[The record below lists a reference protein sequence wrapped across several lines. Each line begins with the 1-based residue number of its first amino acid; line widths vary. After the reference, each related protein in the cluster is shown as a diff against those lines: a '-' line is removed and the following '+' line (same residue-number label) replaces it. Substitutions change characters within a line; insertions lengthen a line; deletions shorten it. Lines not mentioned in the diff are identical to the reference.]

1 GTRAGTYLDLGG
13 DVERPGGRV
22 DNRCAGDA
30 DLGRHVELPGLRGRD
45 AGSARRRVDQAV
57 VPERGTG
64 IVGIERIDAIDL
76 GRDKNDVVNSLPGDR
91 DIRHVEGL
99 R

>member
-1 GTRAGTYLDLGG
+1 
-13 DVERPGGRV
+13 V
-22 DNRCAGDA
+22 NSF
-30 DLGRHVELPGLRGRD
+30 LPVALRGRD
-45 AGSARRRVDQAV
+45 AGNALRRVDQAV

-64 IVGIERIDAIDL
+64 IVGIERIDAIVP

-99 R
+99 SGDRAIDYIGKLLAEVCRVDV